1 MFITSRNLPIV
12 NFSPLKR
19 IYMNSRRGYNN
30 IKNGSI
36 AIMSGYTPQLTCT
49 ASLTTY
55 MYTYL
60 PRWASLLL
68 GGTGFSPHW
77 SVLANYTMYVQ
88 YMYMYQPVL
97 GTTHFSNHCWRLWG
111 NGNGSLGTMYMYC
124 TCITIVTTVMIA
136 VCSDLVSNCTANGN
150 FITSKLVLLGRTLKQ
165 TAREC
170 QG

>member
-30 IKNGSI
+30 IKNGSV

-49 ASLTTY
+49 ASLMTY

-77 SVLANYTMYVQ
+77 SALANYTMYVQ
-88 YMYMYQPVL
+88 YMYMYQPLL
-97 GTTHFSNHCWRLWG
+97 GTTHLSQPLLKDLRQWKWFFGYNVHVLYMHNHSNHSHDSCL
-111 NGNGSLGTMYMYC
+111 
-124 TCITIVTTVMIA
+124 
-136 VCSDLVSNCTANGN
+136 
-150 FITSKLVLLGRTLKQ
+150 
-165 TAREC
+165 
-170 QG
+170 